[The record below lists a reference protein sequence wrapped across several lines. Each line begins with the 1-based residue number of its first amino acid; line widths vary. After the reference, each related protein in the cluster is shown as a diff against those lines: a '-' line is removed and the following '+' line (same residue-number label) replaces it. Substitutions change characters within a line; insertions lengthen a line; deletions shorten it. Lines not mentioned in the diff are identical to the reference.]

1 MTNQEKANRY
11 LNWISQHYQE
21 QKTKL
26 SAFCRDKQYKFDE
39 DIFSDTYIK
48 VYDKILK
55 HGIKDDSEKGFDNY
69 TFISFKVNTMREGQY
84 SRNQKRD
91 DNVANIPAAYEA
103 YLNTKLTKEEK
114 LKADLYKDFAT
125 LYILLEAEKN
135 FEPSDLRLFKIKLF
149 DGLTYKQL
157 ADKTKE
163 PCVRQRVVAIKNF
176 IKEHITK
183 KDIDEA
189 FESEYGNLVM

>member
-11 LNWISQHYQE
+11 LNWVSQHYQE
-21 QKTKL
+21 QKNKL
-26 SAFCRDKQYKFDE
+26 SAFCKDKQYKFDE
-39 DIFSDTYIK
+39 DIFCDTYIK
-48 VYDKILK
+48 IYDKILK
-55 HGIKDDSEKGFDNY
+55 HGIKDDSDKGFDNY

-114 LKADLYKDFAT
+114 LKSDLYKDFAT

-135 FEPSDLRLFKIKLF
+135 FNPNDLRLFKIKLF
-149 DGLTYKQL
+149 DNLTYKQL

-176 IKEHITK
+176 IKENITK

>member
-1 MTNQEKANRY
+1 MTKEQQANSY
-11 LNWISQHYQE
+11 LNWISQHYQA
-21 QKTKL
+21 QKNKL
-26 SAFCRDKQYKFDE
+26 MAFCKDKQYKFDE
-39 DIFSDTYIK
+39 DIFCDTYLKI
-48 VYDKILK
+48 YDKIMK
-55 HGIKDDSEKGFDNY
+55 HGIKDDSDKGFDNY
-69 TFISFKVNTMREGQY
+69 TFISFKVNTMRESQY

-91 DNVANIPAAYEA
+91 YNVVIPAAYEA

-114 LKADLYKDFAT
+114 LKSDLFKDFAT
-125 LYILLEAEKN
+125 LYVLLEAEKN
-135 FEPSDLRLFKIKLF
+135 FNPNDLRLFKIKLF

-189 FESEYGNLVM
+189 FEREYGNLVM